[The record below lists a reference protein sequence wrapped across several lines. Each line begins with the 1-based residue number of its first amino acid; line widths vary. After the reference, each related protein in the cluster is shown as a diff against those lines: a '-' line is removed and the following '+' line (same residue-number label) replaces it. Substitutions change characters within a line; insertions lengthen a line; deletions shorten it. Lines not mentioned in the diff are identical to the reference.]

1 MELSAAIHVR
11 DARKGPNGK
20 TTHNRLETAMILL
33 ITAFFMIT
41 ALSIAAIMRLESED
55 QAARARRLRS
65 KSDYRW
71 VE

>member
-1 MELSAAIHVR
+1 MMQEK
-11 DARKGPNGK
+11 ARTEE
-20 TTHNRLETAMILL
+20 TTQNRLETAMILL

-65 KSDYRW
+65 KNDYRW

>member
-1 MELSAAIHVR
+1 MQEK
-11 DARKGPNGK
+11 ARTEE

-65 KSDYRW
+65 KNDYRW